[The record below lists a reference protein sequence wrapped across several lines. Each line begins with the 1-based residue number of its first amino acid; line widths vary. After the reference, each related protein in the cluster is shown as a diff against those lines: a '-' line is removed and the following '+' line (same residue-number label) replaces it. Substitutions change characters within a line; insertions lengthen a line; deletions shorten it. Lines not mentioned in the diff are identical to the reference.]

1 MADRIST
8 LDAGYVT
15 GDLSLFPEAIDDKES
30 LYEAKN
36 NAETVLTQALPFNA
50 RFICVE
56 DASAFPEKGLIR
68 IGPREGAGNA
78 ELIYYGS
85 RTNTSFN
92 DLARG
97 FAGARQTKWS
107 SGAWVTA
114 SIMAE
119 HHNAIMDAIFN
130 IQARLGTRE
139 FPAEGTLNALIK
151 ELETKHI
158 APKASFR
165 AFPRNGPPPLAV
177 RFQNFSNGDPIR
189 FIWDFGDGT
198 GSIEK
203 NPTHIYQ
210 TEGVYTVKLNMVTST
225 GSQCSTI
232 KSNYI
237 TVDESLNAPFF
248 YIVQDDPSTP
258 AYSIETATQEGG
270 SPAVFNFVDQTDG
283 DIASRLWVFDDG
295 TTENVSDRNDHSTTH
310 IYDQPGQY
318 NPFLLLQYTDQKL
331 QRVFPQEPLV
341 VL

>member
-8 LDAGYVT
+8 LDAGYTT
-15 GDLSLFPEAIDDKES
+15 GDLSLFPEAIDGKDS

-50 RFICVE
+50 KFICVD
-56 DASAFPEKGLIR
+56 DASGFPAEGLIR
-68 IGPREGAGNA
+68 IGPREGAGNS

-85 RTNTSFN
+85 RTNTNFS

-97 FAGARQTKWS
+97 FAGSKQTKWHA
-107 SGAWVTA
+107 GAWVTA
-114 SIMAE
+114 SIMAA
-119 HHNAIMDAIFN
+119 HHNAVKDAIIN
-130 IQARLGTRE
+130 IQAKLGTRD
-139 FPAEGTLNALIK
+139 FPAAGSLNALLD
-151 ELETKHI
+151 ELEVKFI

-165 AFPRNGPPPLAV
+165 GFPRTGPAPSAV

-198 GSIEK
+198 GSIEE

-210 TEGVYTVKLNMVTST
+210 AEGVYTVKLNMVTST

-237 TVDESLNAPFF
+237 TVDETLIAPFF
-248 YIVQDDPSTP
+248 YIVQDDPDTP
-258 AYSIETATQEGG
+258 AYSVETASEQGG
-270 SPAVFNFVDQTDG
+270 LAAVFNYVDQTDG
-283 DIASRLWVFDDG
+283 DIANRLWVFDDG
-295 TTENVSDRNDHSTTH
+295 ITETVTDPNDHSTSHT
-310 IYDQPGQY
+310 YDKPGEY
-318 NPFLLLQYTDQKL
+318 NPFLLLQYTDQRL
-331 QRVFPQEPLV
+331 QRVFTQETLV